1 MLRDPNLVPLSRQHQ
16 HALGLCVRIDRGIG
30 AEVVDL
36 EAWQSEIQQLFKQ
49 EIAVHFEAE
58 EQDIFPAANRIPELK
73 NLVQELKA
81 EHVTLRELFTRAA
94 NRTLD
99 EEGLRSLGEKLA
111 DHIRKEERQLFEQMQ
126 TLMSP
131 EELHRLGPA
140 LLRTLSNA
148 SPACILPSAATR
160 LRPEQ

>member
-16 HALGLCVRIDRGIG
+16 HALALCVRIDRGVG
-30 AEVVDL
+30 NEVVDL
-36 EAWQSEIQQLFKQ
+36 EAWQSEVQQLFEQ

-58 EQDIFPAANRIPELK
+58 EQDIFPAARKVPELK

-81 EHVTLRELFTRAA
+81 EHVTLRELFSRAA

-99 EEGLRSLGEKLA
+99 EAGLRGLGEKLA
-111 DHIRKEERQLFEQMQ
+111 HHIRKEERQLFEQMQ

-140 LLRTLSNA
+140 LLRTLSKA

-160 LRPEQ
+160 LRSEQ